1 MAATKNIIVLE
12 QGILLPQYEIRRL
25 ILLEKN
31 KISNLLHVTNLS
43 EEAQGRQK
51 ELLKYQQ
58 IVNKR
63 LEKAPDGSIH
73 IGRKKKY
80 IHYYLRNESTHQE
93 VYLPVS
99 EHKKIQEYLQKS
111 YDKQIINVIEK
122 ESKILK
128 SFLDKYS
135 KLNSKIREIFSNYP
149 EQSKIYI
156 EPIDMS
162 DKDYIHIWMNNHN
175 QTYGVSDNDPEYIT
189 DKGERV
195 RSKSEINIANA
206 LYKHGIP
213 YQYEYPI
220 ILKNGVKVHPD
231 FTVLDVKR
239 RKTIYWEHRGM
250 MDDVRYC
257 LHTVEKIKEYNKSGI
272 VIGDNLIV
280 TEENSMC
287 PLGTGEIERVIK
299 AVFG

>member
-1 MAATKNIIVLE
+1 MAATKDIIVLE
-12 QGILLPQYEIRRL
+12 QGMLLPQYEIRRL

-80 IHYYLRNESTHQE
+80 IHYYLRNEFTHQE

>member
-1 MAATKNIIVLE
+1 M
-12 QGILLPQYEIRRL
+12 LLPQYEIRRL

-250 MDDVRYC
+250 MDDVGYC